1 MNTKQQADT
10 YARQTAFA
18 LKQVMYTVERNGKF
32 FAASG
37 LDLKRDPGT
46 VLATFSPIKGRA
58 GARQSA

>member
-1 MNTKQQADT
+1 MTKQQADS
-10 YARQTAFA
+10 YARQTAWQ

-37 LDLKRDPGT
+37 YDLRSNPGT

-58 GARQSA
+58 GARQA